1 MLSFDRKQFY
11 QLIACPCIAFAC
23 PVVPAA
29 SRLPL
34 SSHLSHELII
44 HLSFFLPFFFFLSL
58 QPHVMYRCTAM
69 PYTYALFCNS
79 TIRKLPIATW
89 HYDSVHTYEVKQWRI
104 IWLLLMEFCALS
116 CTCRGKLAWF
126 VHTMHC
132 IFITEEYTDQSAAAK
147 STCKMAKEKAGHCY
161 VRPVGGETVQC
172 KAKPKPRQGWLAGRR
187 INRSIAMLPCAFPP
201 LLCRGTHRQ
210 PQIYYRDSACLIGV
224 GASKRQAYYELCS
237 HIDYSIP
244 LTAWRVSVPS
254 SIFK

>member
-172 KAKPKPRQGWLAGRR
+172 KAKAKAKARLAGRSS
-187 INRSIAMLPCAFPP
+187 NQSIDRHVAMCFSTVAVPRHSPAAANILQRLCLLNWSGCKQTTSLLRALLAHRLLHPAYSMTGFGAF
-201 LLCRGTHRQ
+201 LHL
-210 PQIYYRDSACLIGV
+210 
-224 GASKRQAYYELCS
+224 
-237 HIDYSIP
+237 
-244 LTAWRVSVPS
+244 
-254 SIFK
+254 